1 MQLLSLSLLLAFQL
15 TAHPFFISIC
25 QIHHNSES
33 NTLEVAIKLFA
44 NDLETAMGAEQTSA
58 LRLGTDRESADAD
71 AHIANYIQQHLL
83 LSVDGTSVT
92 GKFIGK
98 EYEADVVWCYIEV
111 PDISTISK
119 LEVSNRLL
127 MNEFPSQTNVVHVTV
142 NGERKSMLLQKGNA
156 RDIVSFY

>member
-1 MQLLSLSLLLAFQL
+1 MQLLSLSLLLVFQL

-33 NTLEVAIKLFA
+33 KTLEVAIKLFA

-58 LRLGTDRESADAD
+58 LRLGTDRENPDAD

-92 GKFIGK
+92 GEFIGK

-111 PDISTISK
+111 PDIPTVSK

-142 NGERKSMLLQKGNA
+142 NGQRKSMLLQKGNA
-156 RDIVSFY
+156 RDIVSF